1 MTWHLLYFSEIYC
14 WLMQVQAPDFYKF
27 PHTWI
32 TSCLLLFI
40 AITDPN
46 QQFFHFPAFLCN
58 YSSFIYCFA
67 VARRLQRHRH
77 GMKLKIQSMSH
88 IWFAHPPT
96 LKKTVKTKKKK
107 KTWHHLQLV
116 FFISML
122 NVHVSPMSSC
132 SGWLPSMSV
141 HQKIKGSGGVKQI
154 TNSKSYTQFTVYQQ
168 YACWQLSR
176 PHKWLLF
183 SYIYKASNSPFYCI
197 KWHWGLEALPAGG
210 TF

>member
-1 MTWHLLYFSEIYC
+1 MRIFLWFQCPLAGIFRGMGEWPDTYC
-14 WLMQVQAPDFYKF
+14 TSVKF
-27 PHTWI
+27 TVGWCKFKPLTSINSLTLESPHDSSYSSLSQTQ
-32 TSCLLLFI
+32 TSS
-40 AITDPN
+40 
-46 QQFFHFPAFLCN
+46 FFHFPAFLCN
-58 YSSFIYCFA
+58 YSSFIYLFCCCTQA
-67 VARRLQRHRH
+67 PEALPWNEI
-77 GMKLKIQSMSH
+77 KIQSMSH

-96 LKKTVKTKKKK
+96 LKKTVKKKKQ

-168 YACWQLSR
+168 YAC
-176 PHKWLLF
+176 
-183 SYIYKASNSPFYCI
+183 
-197 KWHWGLEALPAGG
+197 
-210 TF
+210 